1 MKSSVRVEWVDEDKA
16 RRLYVGRRNA
26 AVRKAREIDPTRS
39 ATDVVGVDDNL
50 WDWVEMD
57 EAVETRNFPS
67 LGMAKGWAEKNFTRD
82 VFETPRVY
90 RNEWPDEGSELEAE
104 TVVQLEYQ
112 AGSWVDLATS

>member
-1 MKSSVRVEWVDEDKA
+1 
-16 RRLYVGRRNA
+16 
-26 AVRKAREIDPTRS
+26 
-39 ATDVVGVDDNL
+39 
-50 WDWVEMD
+50 
-57 EAVETRNFPS
+57 
-67 LGMAKGWAEKNFTRD
+67 MAKGWAEKNFTRD